1 MAESTIFGIFADCTI
16 SLAGLRMQ
24 LHQRLTAWTRTAL
37 ALAEGTRLGSAVK
50 TRRLILQEAEPPHS
64 QTTAT
69 SGFGTF
75 CDMPNDPW
83 NVR

>member
-64 QTTAT
+64 Q
-69 SGFGTF
+69 SDD
-75 CDMPNDPW
+75 CDFRFW
-83 NVR
+83 HFLRHAE

>member
-24 LHQRLTAWTRTAL
+24 LHQHVTAWTRTAL

-50 TRRLILQEAEPPHS
+50 TRRLILQEAEPQHS
-64 QTTAT
+64 Q
-69 SGFGTF
+69 SDD
-75 CDMPNDPW
+75 CDFRFW
-83 NVR
+83 HFLRHAE